1 MSWKSGTELY
11 EAIMDALRKTG
22 LSHDKRKKFHIR
34 VVEAFADAGWDCEYE
49 CRRVDQA
56 YDEALDELYPD
67 MDWGD

>member
-22 LSHDKRKKFHIR
+22 LSH
-34 VVEAFADAGWDCEYE
+34 EAFADAGWDCEYE